1 MRLTAP
7 TVRPEVSIL
16 DEAESVNNTTGSD
29 NHVMVASGLGA
40 GKGSQDARRGNR
52 AGRLLKREMSSPFV
66 ILFTAARQKPL

>member
-16 DEAESVNNTTGSD
+16 DEAESVSNTTGSD

-40 GKGSQDARRGNR
+40 GKDHKTRVGETGLDDC
-52 AGRLLKREMSSPFV
+52 
-66 ILFTAARQKPL
+66 